1 MLTAALAMGPRSSKP
16 ASKVPSGGQI
26 TAQDKAVLDLKN
38 ARDRLKK
45 YTTKLH
51 DDEKRLQE
59 RALKCMKAGNKSSAL
74 LLMKVKK
81 KKAQEAE
88 AVEKQLLT
96 VYSMVSTIEWETQQM
111 DVIKALTAGKDALK
125 AMHEQMSV
133 DDVLD
138 LMDDVKEDLEVQ
150 ARIDEAFSRGSSMS
164 SMEEDELEKELAQL
178 QKTTV
183 KVNPSASDDLTMP
196 EVPTEKP
203 MVLPS
208 VPTTAPT
215 SEDESKVKASR
226 VAELA

>member
-1 MLTAALAMGPRSSKP
+1 MGPRSSKP
-16 ASKVPSGGQI
+16 AAKKAPPGGQI

-45 YTTKLH
+45 YTARLH
-51 DDEKRLQE
+51 EDEKRLQE
-59 RALKCMKAGNKSSAL
+59 RALKCMKAGNKSNAL

-88 AVEKQLLT
+88 SVEKQLLS

-138 LMDDVKEDLEVQ
+138 LMDDVQENLEVQ
-150 ARIDEAFSRGSSMS
+150 DRINEAFSRGSSLS
-164 SMEEDELEKELAQL
+164 DEEELEEELAAL
-178 QKTTV
+178 QKDMEGAEGAGKM
-183 KVNPSASDDLTMP
+183 KVDVPSMP

-203 MVLPS
+203 LVLPV
-208 VPTTAPT
+208 VPTTEIREREEEAPK
-215 SEDESKVKASR
+215 EGER
-226 VAELA
+226 VAALA